1 MVRQIKLNQIDDVM
15 KEVVIDL
22 VAATTLNW
30 TARVKKATPVFS
42 SDNYT
47 QSELDALPEFF
58 KQSILKHKGGDL
70 RAAWQ
75 TKIQKFKGTII
86 NNVETI
92 AVIPTILRRGGK
104 WFSSLGKAKNT
115 GTKIFCISGNVNN
128 PCNVEEEMGVS
139 LKEGSEGVKMYYE
152 IAKIAYQE
160 GFMAGLQK

>member
-22 VAATTLNW
+22 VQATTLNW

-58 KQSILKHKGGDL
+58 RQSILKHKGGDL

-75 TKIQKFKGTII
+75 TKIQKFKGTITNNLPYAEPVCFGI
-86 NNVETI
+86 NLP
-92 AVIPTILRRGGK
+92 PTWGGQYK
-104 WFSSLGKAKNT
+104 T
-115 GTKIFCISGNVNN
+115 RQGTVPGF
-128 PCNVEEEMGVS
+128 PE
-139 LKEGSEGVKMYYE
+139 L
-152 IAKIAYQE
+152 IAKELTTNYIPRQLARIVR
-160 GFMAGLQK
+160 KK